1 MLAIAAMTFKDTA
14 MNHSRL
20 YVLFLLVA
28 LASTSYAVDADATKT
43 AAQDAMA
50 ALEKQFEE
58 TLTNV
63 ALVGSFTVKGKEDGK
78 LHQERYVISSVKKIE
93 GESWLFMARIQY
105 GGKDATLPLILR
117 VKWAGDTPIITLDKF
132 KVPGFGTF
140 TARVMI
146 YDGQYAGTWSG
157 GDHGGQMFGR
167 IEKAEL
173 EKAEPEKTKP

>member
-1 MLAIAAMTFKDTA
+1 MK
-14 MNHSRL
+14 
-20 YVLFLLVA
+20 VLSPLPLL
-28 LASTSYAVDADATKT
+28 LI
-43 AAQDAMA
+43 AMA
-50 ALEKQFEE
+50 AAFVHADDAKAPSDKPDQATLEKKFEE
-58 TLTNV
+58 TLTNA
-63 ALVGSFTVKGKEDGK
+63 ALVGSFTMKGKDDGK

-93 GESWLFMARIQY
+93 GDSFLFMARIQY

-146 YDGQYAGTWSG
+146 FDNQYAGTWSG

-167 IEKAEL
+167 IERAEA
-173 EKAEPEKTKP
+173 EKK